1 MEFITVYLVVMAL
14 IALSGVAYMIA
25 IAGYLQGRGYPINW
39 FLIKL
44 LIVKYVSQY
53 RELTIR
59 ETGRVGPLFWG
70 FVVCMNVA
78 LVMGVVALAV
88 LA

>member
-1 MEFITVYLVVMAL
+1 MEFITIYLIVMCL
-14 IALSGVAYMIA
+14 VALSGVAYMIA
-25 IAGYLQGRGYPINW
+25 IAGYLQDRGYRINW

-44 LIVKYVSQY
+44 LIPKYVHQY
-53 RELTIR
+53 RQLTIK

-70 FVVCMNVA
+70 FVVCMNIA
-78 LVMGVVALAV
+78 LVMGVVAVAV